1 MLCGA
6 WVGSADPSGVL
17 MSNSQCTHCCRRD
30 LKPENLLLDAQGYLR
45 LADFGFATQ
54 LDKKKKR
61 AYTIC
66 GTPDYLAPEI
76 LLQSGHDFAVDWW
89 ERVEVENV
97 LLKAVKMLII
107 ETLNALCIF
116 NTILSGGRWACLCMR
131 W

>member
-1 MLCGA
+1 
-6 WVGSADPSGVL
+6 

-66 GTPDYLAPEI
+66 GTPEYLAPEI

-89 ERVEVENV
+89 ARVENV
-97 LLKAVKMLII
+97 LLRAVKMLLI
-107 ETLNALCIF
+107 ETLTTRRIF
-116 NTILSGGRWACLCMR
+116 NAILSGGRWACLCTR